1 MTLFPYTTL
10 FRSLKENGLCDIVLW
25 VDDDYWEYRRCCLDV
40 DPVESVINCEF
51 DYILVA
57 TVNGNVA
64 KNINVRL
71 LDLGI
76 EGSKILMIKEPDNKE
91 EVLKRFLA

>member
-1 MTLFPYTTL
+1 M
-10 FRSLKENGLCDIVLW
+10 
-25 VDDDYWEYRRCCLDV
+25 
-40 DPVESVINCEF
+40 ESVINCEF